1 MSFGYDSDVAF
12 NGNVTDITDVAR
24 MLLERLRGERQ
35 RDEERKR
42 PIVFISHSLGGIV
55 VKKVGFPLLKICK

>member
-1 MSFGYDSDVAF
+1 MSFGYDSDIAF
-12 NGNVTDITDVAR
+12 SSNVTDITDIAK

-35 RDEERKR
+35 SDEEKKR

-55 VKKVGFPLLKICK
+55 VKKVSFP